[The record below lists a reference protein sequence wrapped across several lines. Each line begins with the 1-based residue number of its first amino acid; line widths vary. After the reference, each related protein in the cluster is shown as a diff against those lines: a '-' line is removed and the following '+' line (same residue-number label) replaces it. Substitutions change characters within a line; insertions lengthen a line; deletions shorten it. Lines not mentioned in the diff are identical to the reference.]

1 MTIAEQLQFFNHALS
16 SVYDDR
22 DTPAIARLVFEKVFE
37 LSPLQFSLERYR
49 VVTKAQEEVIN
60 HILLRLQQF
69 EPVQYILGEAD
80 FCGLKF
86 SVNPQVLIPRPETEE
101 LVHWVKDTFAN
112 ATGPVTLLDIGTGSG
127 CIAIAL
133 SKANPLF
140 EVDAMDVSPEAVQT
154 ATQNNSQN
162 QARVQFYVRDIF
174 TDPLPRNNYHGIV
187 SNPPYISHE
196 EMKTMHNNVVLH
208 EPALA
213 LFTPPDN
220 LIFYRTIIEKA
231 TYNLQ
236 DHGWLFFEINETR
249 GPEVKQLLQQ
259 AGFAAVEVKKD
270 ISGKDRM
277 ARGQFIK
284 K

>member
-16 SVYDDR
+16 SVYDEGEAR
-22 DTPAIARLVFEKVFE
+22 AIARLVFEKVFE
-37 LSPLQFSLERYR
+37 LTPLQFSLERYR

-60 HILLRLQQF
+60 HLLLRLQQF

-101 LVHWVKDTFAN
+101 LVHWIQDTLAG
-112 ATGPVTLLDIGTGSG
+112 AGDPVSLLDIGTGSG

-133 SKANPLF
+133 SKARPMW
-140 EVDAMDVSPEAVQT
+140 EVEAMDVSPEAVHT
-154 ATQNNSQN
+154 ATQNNTLHQT
-162 QARVQFYVRDIF
+162 RVQFYVRDIF
-174 TDPLPRNNYHGIV
+174 SDPLPRNRYRCIV
-187 SNPPYISHE
+187 SNPPYISLE
-196 EMKTMHNNVVLH
+196 EMKSMHNNVVLH

-236 DHGWLFFEINETR
+236 DNGWLFFEINETR
-249 GPEVKQLLQQ
+249 GPEVKQLLLQ
-259 AGFAAVEVKKD
+259 AGFAAAEIKKD